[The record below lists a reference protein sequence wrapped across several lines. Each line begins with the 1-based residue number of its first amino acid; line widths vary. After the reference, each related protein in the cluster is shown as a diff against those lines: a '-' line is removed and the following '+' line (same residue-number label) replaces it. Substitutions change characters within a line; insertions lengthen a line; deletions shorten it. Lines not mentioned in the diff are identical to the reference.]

1 VAQQHLSK
9 VFGNLYHI
17 VVGPHY
23 WLTSALADVWGR
35 TSWAF
40 VSCWSKFP
48 IPSFYLECELTSTE
62 FFFDRVCWPA
72 PRVALHN
79 HGVSDHLVRPLG
91 KLYSNQTGQ
100 IFGQSDGKDM
110 LSISIHA
117 GVHHRCVLNP
127 RICCAALQQ
136 GMRQWRKPKT
146 LEQKEIDSRADMPHL
161 LGLNFCW
168 WHTSVCECAK
178 NVSIHRRLCNFHA
191 IVTLLPLSECSC
203 GLSSMMQY

>member
-1 VAQQHLSK
+1 MWTYIYRIFLTGCVDQHLGLHYIIT
-9 VFGNLYHI
+9 VFLITWCGH
-17 VVGPHY
+17 
-23 WLTSALADVWGR
+23 WGSCIR
-35 TSWAF
+35 T
-40 VSCWSKFP
+40 K
-48 IPSFYLECELTSTE
+48 
-62 FFFDRVCWPA
+62 
-72 PRVALHN
+72 
-79 HGVSDHLVRPLG
+79 LG
-91 KLYSNQTGQ
+91 KYLDNRMARTCLVLVSMQVYITVA
-100 IFGQSDGKDM
+100 FWTHVFAARHC
-110 LSISIHA
+110 IHA

-191 IVTLLPLSECSC
+191 IVTLLPLSECNC